1 MKQIDKQVLAIAAG
15 VLLFLVC
22 TCTTEPY
29 NNKSEQY
36 ETKIVMAGDSIHSQP
51 IEIAEKSLTTDT
63 EDENS
68 ELDCP
73 EDASDFCSINSEDWQ

>member
-1 MKQIDKQVLAIAAG
+1 MKTIDKQILSITG
-15 VLLFLVC
+15 GCLLFLVC

-29 NNKSEQY
+29 SNKSERY
-36 ETKIVMAGDSIHSQP
+36 ETRTVMAGDSVHSQP
-51 IEIAEKSLTTDT
+51 MQVMEKSLTYT
-63 EDENS
+63 EDENL